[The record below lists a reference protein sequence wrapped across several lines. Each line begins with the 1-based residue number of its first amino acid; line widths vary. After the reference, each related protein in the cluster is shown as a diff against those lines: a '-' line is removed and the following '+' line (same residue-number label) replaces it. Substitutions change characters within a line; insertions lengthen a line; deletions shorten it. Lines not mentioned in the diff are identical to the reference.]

1 MKIHVIG
8 GGPSGLYFALLMK
21 KADPSHDITVF
32 ERNRPNDTFGFGV
45 VFSDETLDG
54 FMDHDPESYQ
64 EFTKSFAYWQSIEVR
79 YRDQAIRAG
88 GHGFCGMWRVA
99 LLDILQ
105 RRCESLG
112 VGLRYETEIG
122 DPETLR
128 QQCDLLVGADGLN
141 SQVRERYKDHFRPS
155 IDFRKT
161 KFVWLGTTKTFGPF
175 TFIFKENE
183 HGWFYVH
190 AYQYAKDAT
199 TWIVET
205 HEDTWRKAGLDTAT
219 EEETAAYC
227 EKLFADEL
235 EGHRL
240 LSNLSIWRNFPM
252 VSNERWR
259 YKNVVLMGDAVH
271 TAQFSIGSGTKIA
284 MEDAIALCEALTHCD
299 SPTQG
304 DPPTREGS
312 DVERALAVYEEKR
325 KDEVARLQR
334 TAYTSLQWY
343 ENARRLND
351 FDPPQY
357 AFNFFSRTKG
367 MTYENLGLRDPGYIE
382 RTTRWFAEK
391 TAREGRFEIS
401 KEPPPPPMFLPF
413 RLREMELANR
423 VVVSPM
429 CQYSAAEGVPDE
441 WHLVHLGG
449 LAVGGAALV
458 FTEMTDVSPEGRI
471 SPGCTGLYTG
481 GQEDAWRRI
490 VEFVHGH
497 SQAKICMQLG
507 HAGRKGST
515 KLPWEG
521 EHEALDSGGWEVFS
535 ASPIPFLP
543 HGQVPR
549 EMTRGDMDT
558 VRDQFTSAARRAGRA
573 GFDMIELH
581 MAHGYL
587 FSCFISPLTNL
598 RGDQYGG
605 SLENRMRFPLEVLR
619 AVREVWPE
627 DKPLSVRISATDWV
641 DDGGLT
647 GEDAVEVAR
656 ALGGAG
662 CDIVH
667 VSAGQ
672 TTTRAEPV
680 YGRMFQTRFSEQIR
694 LEAGIPTIAVGSI
707 TTPDQ
712 INTIILAG
720 RADLC
725 ALARPHLSD
734 PHFTLRAAA
743 HYGYERQAWPQQYL
757 AGEAQGLRLAVQH
770 RERELELRLAARP
783 SVHGG
788 QDAAAQKDESQGT
801 PFPGADKGLPG
812 N

>member
-8 GGPSGLYFALLMK
+8 GGPGGLYFALLTK

-32 ERNRPNDTFGFGV
+32 ERNRPDDTFGFGV

-54 FMDHDPESYQ
+54 FMDRDPESYL
-64 EFTKSFAYWQSIEVR
+64 EFTKTFAYWQSIEVR

-99 LLDILQ
+99 LLNILQ
-105 RRCESLG
+105 RRCKSLG
-112 VGLRYETEIG
+112 VTLRFEAEIG
-122 DPETLR
+122 DPEALR
-128 QQCDLLVGADGLN
+128 QECDLLVGADGVN
-141 SQVRERYKDHFRPS
+141 SLVRERFKEHFKPA
-155 IDFRKT
+155 IDYRKT

-175 TFIFKENE
+175 TFIFKDNE

-205 HEDTWRKAGLDTAT
+205 HEDTWRKAGLDRAS
-219 EEETAAYC
+219 EEETVAYC
-227 EKLFADEL
+227 EKLFAGEL

-240 LSNLSIWRNFPM
+240 VSNNSIWRNFPM
-252 VSNERWR
+252 VFNERWHHE
-259 YKNVVLMGDAVH
+259 NVVLMGDAVH

-284 MEDAIALCEALTHCD
+284 MEDAIALCDALTH
-299 SPTQG
+299 G
-304 DPPTREGS
+304 DALTGRDAPAHNGD
-312 DVERALAVYEEKR
+312 DVGRALAAYQESR

-343 ENARRLND
+343 ENAGRLKD
-351 FDPPQY
+351 FEPPQY
-357 AFNFFSRTKG
+357 VFNFLSRTKG
-367 MTYENLGLRDPGYIE
+367 MTYENLGLRDAEYID

-391 TAREGRFEIS
+391 TAREGGFEIS
-401 KEPPPPPMFLPF
+401 RDPPPPPMFLPF
-413 RLREMELANR
+413 RLRGMELANR

-429 CQYSAAEGVPDE
+429 CQYSATDGLPDE
-441 WHLVHLGG
+441 WHFVHLGAM
-449 LAVGGAALV
+449 AVGGAGLV
-458 FTEMTDVSPEGRI
+458 FTEMTDVSPEARI
-471 SPGCTGLYTG
+471 SPRCTGLYNDEQTA
-481 GQEDAWRRI
+481 AWRRI
-490 VEFVHGH
+490 VSFAHGH

-515 KLPWEG
+515 RVPWEG
-521 EHEALDSGGWEVFS
+521 EHEPLDSGGWALLS
-535 ASPIPFLP
+535 PSPIAFLP

-549 EMTRGDMDT
+549 EMTREEMDT
-558 VRDQFTSAARRAGRA
+558 VRDQFVNAARRAGEA
-573 GFDMIELH
+573 GFDMVELH

-598 RGDQYGG
+598 RRDDYGG
-605 SLENRMRFPLEVLR
+605 SLENRMRFPLEVVR
-619 AVREVWPE
+619 AVREAWPE
-627 DKPLSVRISATDWV
+627 QKPLSVRISATDWV
-641 DDGGLT
+641 DEGGLT
-647 GEDAVEVAR
+647 GGDAVEVAR
-656 ALGGAG
+656 GLAGAG
-662 CDIVH
+662 CDIVN
-667 VSAGQ
+667 VSSGQ
-672 TTTRAEPV
+672 TTTSAEPV

-694 LEAGIPTIAVGSI
+694 LEAGVPTIAVGSI

-712 INTIILAG
+712 VNTIILAG

-725 ALARPHLSD
+725 ALARPHLTD

-757 AGEAQGLRLAVQH
+757 AAEAQSLRLAVQE
-770 RERELELRLAARP
+770 RERELELRQAARP

-788 QDAAAQKDESQGT
+788 EDAAEGEKQSEPHPRDQ
-801 PFPGADKGLPG
+801 
-812 N
+812 